1 MLAIAAALLAAQ
13 AVSLATVGER
23 APGPFLS
30 ESMQLLLGILCILTS
45 VNAFRGTASVAR
57 YYWRWLA
64 FTFSVWACAQALGVY
79 VDVAPNGSLEPEK
92 LKKKSMQ
99 TSGVEGAQVGDV
111 VLCQVEQE
119 KGNAFGNSNV
129 VTHLKN
135 CKKA

>member
-1 MLAIAAALLAAQ
+1 MRKLTAALL
-13 AVSLATVGER
+13 GC
-23 APGPFLS
+23 
-30 ESMQLLLGILCILTS
+30 LLLTGCSASWQQELPYKIIS
-45 VNAFRGTASVAR
+45 VDNSTPTEFFDLELVG
-57 YYWRWLA
+57 
-64 FTFSVWACAQALGVY
+64 
-79 VDVAPNGSLEPEK
+79 DAPNGSLEPEK